1 MGKLAD
7 IVNQMIGRSLESAE
21 FTSANPTHI
30 NTLIQINEIDNPDI
44 ESEVRK
50 IVREET
56 QGGKSIKSGND
67 STDEAFNTL
76 QVKQTLDNTKKLK
89 RLDKGNIG
97 DIHRMTSNQ
106 YGNIRE
112 LANNPASFMMNTMF
126 RKLAKGAGIIGFA
139 LLIFEAV
146 KWIIS
151 ELMKPGRMLDIR
163 FKRDINNEI
172 IAFRQREEQQKIK
185 QRFSSIIITT
195 APRLRGG
202 QSQALNTL
210 DIAGNR
216 IQAPVNFGQ
225 SGVIAPASGQSLSK
239 AQGSKSGMRFQ

>member
-1 MGKLAD
+1 
-7 IVNQMIGRSLESAE
+7 
-21 FTSANPTHI
+21 
-30 NTLIQINEIDNPDI
+30 
-44 ESEVRK
+44 
-50 IVREET
+50 
-56 QGGKSIKSGND
+56 
-67 STDEAFNTL
+67 
-76 QVKQTLDNTKKLK
+76 
-89 RLDKGNIG
+89 
-97 DIHRMTSNQ
+97 MTSNQ

-185 QRFSSIIITT
+185 QGFSSIIITT

-216 IQAPVNFGQ
+216 IQAPANFGQ

>member
-67 STDEAFNTL
+67 ATDEAFNTL
-76 QVKQTLDNTKKLK
+76 QVKQTLENSKKLK
-89 RLDKGNIG
+89 TIDKGNLG

-151 ELMKPGRMLDIR
+151 ELLKPGRMLDIR

-185 QRFSSIIITT
+185 QGFSSIIITT

-216 IQAPVNFGQ
+216 IQAPANFGQ

-239 AQGSKSGMRFQ
+239 AQGNKTAMRFQ